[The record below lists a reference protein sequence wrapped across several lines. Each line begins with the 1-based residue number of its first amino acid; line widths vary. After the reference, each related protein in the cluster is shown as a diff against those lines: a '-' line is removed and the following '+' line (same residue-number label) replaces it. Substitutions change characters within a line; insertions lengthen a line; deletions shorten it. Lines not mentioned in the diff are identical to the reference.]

1 MRSACTAAAAVALS
15 LVCTSAT
22 AQGLVDAAKRADE
35 SRKTSSAKPITFD
48 ERDVNPTLAAREV
61 LEFEISEDRWK
72 KFVDADNRIMTVM
85 EKDTALYGR
94 LESLRANSARMIE
107 RFLVREPS
115 LLKVLQAAGTDAHE
129 YAYTSVAIGVAMAVI
144 ASDPGP
150 QVLEQLP
157 EATKA
162 NIAFVRAHEGEI
174 KPLLA
179 RGERLR
185 EKVHDRGSAD
195 RPMDA
200 QPQSGDVKRLPKVQ
214 PKPDEDEPDVDMQ
227 AAIAVMSYDALRAR

>member
-1 MRSACTAAAAVALS
+1 MKSACTAAAAVALS

-22 AQGLVDAAKRADE
+22 AQGLVDAAKRAEE

-48 ERDVNPTLAAREV
+48 ERDVNPVIAAREV
-61 LEFEISEDRWK
+61 LEYQISEDRWK

-107 RFLVREPS
+107 RFLLREPS

-129 YAYTSVAIGVAMAVI
+129 YAYTSVAIGVAISVI
-144 ASDPGP
+144 ANDPGP

-157 EATKA
+157 DATKA
-162 NIAFVRAHEGEI
+162 NIEFVRAHEAEI

-185 EKVHDRGSAD
+185 EQVHSSSSAG
-195 RPMDA
+195 PQA
-200 QPQSGDVKRLPKVQ
+200 ESQPERSGVKKLPKHTS
-214 PKPDEDEPDVDMQ
+214 KPNED
-227 AAIAVMSYDALRAR
+227 R